1 MSNIIIQS
9 KNKFE
14 RFQLLVKE
22 SKIEGLGAYALS
34 KIPARVKIGELAGNI
49 ISIKEARAKAATKKR
64 IAIVEFDNKLALDAT
79 DTDGAIKYINHSCNP
94 NSYIRVAFN
103 KVEFYS
109 LREINKGEELSAN
122 YGETHHD
129 GKLKCNCG
137 AKNCKGF
144 L

>member
-1 MSNIIIQS
+1 MSKVKTNF
-9 KNKFE
+9 NNPFE
-14 RFQLLVKE
+14 RFQLLVKK
-22 SKIEGLGAYALS
+22 SNIEGLGAFAIT
-34 KIPARVKIGELAGNI
+34 KIPPRVKIGELAGNI
-49 ISIKEARAKAATKKR
+49 ISVKEARAKAAIKKR
-64 IAIVEFDNKLALDAT
+64 IAIVEFDNKLALDASE
-79 DTDGAIKYINHSCNP
+79 TDGAIKYINHSCNP

-109 LREINKGEELSAN
+109 LRVIKKGEELSAN

-137 AKNCKGF
+137 AKNCIGF

>member
-1 MSNIIIQS
+1 MSKANVQS
-9 KNKFE
+9 KNQFE
-14 RFQLLVKE
+14 RYGLLVKE
-22 SKIEGLGAYALS
+22 SKIEGLGAYAIS
-34 KIPARVKIGELAGNI
+34 IIPARVKIGELAGNI
-49 ISIKEARAKAATKKR
+49 ISVKEARIKAAIKKR
-64 IAIVEFDNKLALDAT
+64 IAIVELNNKIALDASE
-79 DTDGAIKYINHSCNP
+79 TDGAIKYINHSCNP

-109 LREINKGEELSAN
+109 LREIKKGEELSAN

>member
-1 MSNIIIQS
+1 MMEKLTGN
-9 KNKFE
+9 NPYE
-14 RFQLLVKE
+14 RFKLIVKK
-22 SKIEGLGAYALS
+22 SGIEGLGAYAFS
-34 KIPARVKIGELAGNI
+34 SIPARVKIGELAGKI
-49 ISIKEARAKAATKKR
+49 ISVKEARIKAAIKKR
-64 IAIVEFDNKLALDAT
+64 IAIVELNNKIALDASE
-79 DTDGAIKYINHSCNP
+79 TDGAIKYINHSCSP
-94 NSYIRVAFN
+94 NSYIRVAHN

-109 LREINKGEELSAN
+109 LREIKKGEELSAN

>member
-94 NSYIRVAFN
+94 NSYIRVAHN

-109 LREINKGEELSAN
+109 LREIKKGEELSAN